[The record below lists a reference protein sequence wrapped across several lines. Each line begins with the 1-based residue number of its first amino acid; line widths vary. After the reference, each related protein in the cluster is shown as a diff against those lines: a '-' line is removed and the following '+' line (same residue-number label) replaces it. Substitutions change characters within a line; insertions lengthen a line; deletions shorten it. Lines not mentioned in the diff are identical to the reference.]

1 MTTVTRSVDVVIVGA
16 GLAGLSAADRLTH
29 DGYEVL
35 VLEGRDRVGG
45 RIHTTSVAG
54 VPVDAGATWVA
65 PDHTAV
71 HELIDRLGGRTVPQF
86 HDGKG
91 LISFRGRRRAESAL
105 ALAPWVV
112 LDLTRIMGALQKIVD
127 QLPTEDAHTH
137 PRAAEYDA
145 LSLGAWLTRKRAL
158 QDTRKF
164 IDMISKVHWGAPAGD
179 ISLFNALR
187 YIKTLGGLEHM
198 MAVEGG
204 DQQDRIFGTVHALV
218 ARFADTL
225 SPRVIV
231 NAPVHRVT
239 THGDTV
245 TVDAEG
251 VTVDARY
258 VIVATAPTHR
268 AAITFEPALPEQHR
282 GLSRTWRLGALSK
295 AFVAYDRPFWRDRGL
310 SGEGVSDDD
319 TVFLTFDVSPGA
331 DGPGILMVFCDP
343 RGFDA
348 YDRDE
353 RSKRVLAHLVH
364 LYGAEALRL
373 IDYQDFSW
381 GNDTFAPGGPN
392 PAVAPKAWTTFGRFL
407 REPVGRVHWAGTET
421 ADETSGTM
429 NGAILSG
436 HRAATEVAQLLAATT
451 QPATPTPSAR

>member
-1 MTTVTRSVDVVIVGA
+1 MTTVARSVDVVIVGA
-16 GLAGLSAADRLTH
+16 GLAGLSAADQLTQ
-29 DGYEVL
+29 DGYKVL

-65 PDHTAV
+65 PDHTAM
-71 HELIDRLGGRTVPQF
+71 HALIDRLGGRTVPQF

-91 LISFRGRRRAESAL
+91 LISFGGRRRAESAL

-112 LDLTRIMGALQKIVD
+112 LDLARITGALQRMVD
-127 QLPTEDAHTH
+127 ELPIENTYEH
-137 PRAAEYDA
+137 PRAVEYDA
-145 LSLGAWLTRKRAL
+145 LSLGAWLTKKHAL
-158 QDTRKF
+158 TDTRRF

-204 DQQDRIFGTVHALV
+204 DQQDRVFGTVHALV
-218 ARFADTL
+218 ERFAGTL
-225 SPRVIV
+225 GARVIV
-231 NAPVHRVT
+231 DAPVRKIT
-239 THGDTV
+239 THGTTV
-245 TVDAEG
+245 TVETDRI
-251 VTVDARY
+251 TVDARY
-258 VIVATAPTHR
+258 VIVTTAPAHR
-268 AAITFEPALPEQHR
+268 SAITFEPALPEQHR

-295 AFVAYDRPFWRDRGL
+295 AFVAYDRPFWRDGGL
-310 SGEGVSDDD
+310 SGEGVSDDG
-319 TVFLTFDVSPGA
+319 TVFLTFDVSPGP

-353 RSKRVLAHLVH
+353 RTTRVLAHLAH
-364 LYGAEALRL
+364 LYGAEALKL
-373 IDYQDFSW
+373 IDYEDFAW

-392 PAVAPKAWTTFGRFL
+392 PAVAPKAWTTFGPLL

-436 HRAATEVAQLLAATT
+436 HRAATDVAALLAGTPEHPAA
-451 QPATPTPSAR
+451 ATPTR